1 MHPIDLD
8 SARPKSYTGPVP
20 SAKAEIL
27 TRFSTRRENLVSKA
41 FARKD
46 FLIKEVA
53 VSIGGGSRGG
63 TWLPG
68 PDDETPPSPIS
79 PIASLIANLD
89 LIEAVRG
96 TILEAVKAQQFDEVA
111 RAFVPGDTGGSPA
124 IRAAIQEIGAAVVA
138 SAAYAALGGGSAG
151 LPNPDCG
158 GTSLETI
165 PPTLT
170 PVIHVGLA
178 VHRVTE
184 LPRLQKQLAQT
195 VAFVDK
201 AAAAQAPHGT
211 EVAVV
216 RAQLEA
222 TLKNLPR

>member
-1 MHPIDLD
+1 MPKTFSRHDFVIKDL
-8 SARPKSYTGPVP
+8 V
-20 SAKAEIL
+20 
-27 TRFSTRRENLVSKA
+27 
-41 FARKD
+41 
-46 FLIKEVA
+46 
-53 VSIGGGSRGG
+53 VSIGTAGGRGG

-79 PIASLIANLD
+79 PIASVVVNLT
-89 LIEAVRG
+89 LIEGVRG
-96 TILEAVKAQQFDEVA
+96 TIIEAVKAKRFDDIA
-111 RAFVPGDTGGSPA
+111 RAFVAGDAGGSPA
-124 IRAAIQEIGAAVVA
+124 IRAAIHDIGSAIVA
-138 SAAYAALGGGSAG
+138 SAAFAALGGGSAG

-170 PVIHVGLA
+170 PVVHVGLA

-184 LPRLQKQLAQT
+184 LPRLKQQLAQT

-201 AAAAQAPHGT
+201 AAAAQMPSGA

-216 RAQLEA
+216 RAQLQA
-222 TLKNLPR
+222 ALNSLPDKSSR